1 MPREKELGAR
11 NTQYF
16 FSHMVGYV
24 AFLMPKNKHH
34 LKIFGWKPQVE
45 KEVFDRNVTFTSP

>member
-1 MPREKELGAR
+1 
-11 NTQYF
+11 
-16 FSHMVGYV
+16 MVGYV